1 MRITSNPFT
10 SKTFSNIWL
19 RHFGKNSSPIVF
31 KSIEGISFVKSWF
44 PLVFVNT
51 GQTHTKGVSYSIHQN
66 EQVDLKNKVLLIYD
80 VPTFFDLDFTTLNG
94 SLQLRKIKQYPGFLI
109 HLDKYTDLG
118 HYMSSSFSK
127 SSRYKLNKYK
137 KRLEESFEI
146 SYKMFLGDISKEKY
160 DSVFDHFKILLEK
173 RFLDKGITNNNLD
186 TKEWNF
192 YHEVAYPLIL
202 EKKASLFVIYEG
214 ITPIGVTLCYFSETI
229 LFDAITVFD
238 IDYEK
243 FHLGSVT
250 IMKLIEW
257 SLEHNIKVFDFSKG
271 YFDYKKRWANEEY
284 HFEYH
289 VYHDSNL
296 LKAKIISWCIFA
308 FFSLKQKL
316 RDKNVNEKLHKLRF
330 LLEKNK
336 AEVPTKPTYQ
346 FSEIQQELNQL
357 ELVDI
362 DFKKPPYTFLTT
374 LVFDFL
380 YLTNEQLKHI
390 KVQQVKN
397 DYLQYIIKGK
407 TVNRKATIT
416 SITRSK

>member
-1 MRITSNPFT
+1 MHITSNPFT

-19 RHFGKNSSPIVF
+19 RHFGKNSPPFVF
-31 KSIEGISFVKSWF
+31 KSIEGISFVKSCF
-44 PLVFVNT
+44 PLVYVNT
-51 GQTHTKGVSYSIHQN
+51 GSTHTKGVSYTINQN
-66 EQVDLKNKVLLIYD
+66 EQLDLKNKVLLVYD
-80 VPTFFDLDFTTLNG
+80 VPTFFDLDLTKSNG

-118 HYMSSSFSK
+118 HYMTLSFSK

-137 KRLEESFEI
+137 KRLEDSFEI
-146 SYKMFLGDISKEKY
+146 SYKMFLGDISRDEY
-160 DSVFDHFKILLEK
+160 ESVFEHFKVLLEK

-186 TKEWNF
+186 PKEWNF

-214 ITPIGVTLCYFSETI
+214 NTPIGVTLCYFSENI

-284 HFEYH
+284 HFDYH
-289 VYHDSNL
+289 VYHDSTSFT
-296 LKAKIISWCIFA
+296 AKIIAWIILK

-316 RDKNVNEKLHKLRF
+316 RDKKVNEKIHKLRF
-330 LLEKNK
+330 LLKSDKVESSPNL
-336 AEVPTKPTYQ
+336 TYE
-346 FSEIQQELNQL
+346 FSELNEETEELKL
-357 ELVDI
+357 IDI
-362 DFKKPPYTFLTT
+362 DYKMPQYSVLNTA
-374 LVFDFL
+374 VFDFL
-380 YLTNEQLKHI
+380 YLNNEELKDI
-390 KVQQVKN
+390 KVHQVKN
-397 DYLQYIIKGK
+397 QKDVYIISGK
-407 TVNRKATIT
+407 TIIRKATIT
-416 SITRSK
+416 SITRS

>member
-10 SKTFSNIWL
+10 SQTFSKIWL
-19 RHFGKNSSPIVF
+19 AHFNKNKPLF
-31 KSIEGISFVKSWF
+31 TLKGLEGLSFVKPWSL
-44 PLVFVNT
+44 PIYVNV
-51 GQTHTKGVSYSIHQN
+51 GMTHTKGVSYTFNQQ

-80 VPTFFDLDFTTLNG
+80 VPTFFDLEIATLNS
-94 SLQLRKIKQYPGFLI
+94 SLQFKKSRQYPGYLI
-109 HLDKYTDLG
+109 HLDNYTDIG

-137 KRLEESFEI
+137 KRLEDSFDI
-146 SYKMFLGDISKEKY
+146 SYKMFLGDISKEEY
-160 DSVFDHFKILLEK
+160 DSVFEHFKILLEK

-186 TKEWNF
+186 PDEWDF

-214 ITPIGVTLCYFSETI
+214 NTPIGVTLCYFSENI

-257 SLEHNIKVFDFSKG
+257 SLENNIKIFDFSKG
-271 YFDYKKRWANEEY
+271 YFDYKKRWANKEY

-289 VYHDSNL
+289 IYHDSNSIS
-296 LKAKIISWCIFA
+296 AKIIAWSILE

-316 RDKNVNEKLHKLRF
+316 RDKKVNEKIHKLRF
-330 LLEKNK
+330 HLKNK
-336 AEVPTKPTYQ
+336 KVEDTTKPIYH
-346 FSEIQQELNQL
+346 FSDLDQEINASEFIN
-357 ELVDI
+357 I
-362 DFKKPPYTFLTT
+362 DFK
-374 LVFDFL
+374 
-380 YLTNEQLKHI
+380 
-390 KVQQVKN
+390 
-397 DYLQYIIKGK
+397 
-407 TVNRKATIT
+407 
-416 SITRSK
+416 